1 MLDSSQSYIT
11 THSSGFFIIMSPAEG
26 LHFSSS
32 YWQWNFCSSFPTPTT
47 KNSCGRAI
55 IGRIAADF
63 ATHESEETANGL
75 QSKQN

>member
-1 MLDSSQSYIT
+1 
-11 THSSGFFIIMSPAEG
+11 MSPADG

-32 YWQWNFCSSFPTPTT
+32 YWQWNGTFAALFPLRQLRIAAFY
-47 KNSCGRAI
+47 CRAI

-63 ATHESEETANGL
+63 ATHKSKETANGL